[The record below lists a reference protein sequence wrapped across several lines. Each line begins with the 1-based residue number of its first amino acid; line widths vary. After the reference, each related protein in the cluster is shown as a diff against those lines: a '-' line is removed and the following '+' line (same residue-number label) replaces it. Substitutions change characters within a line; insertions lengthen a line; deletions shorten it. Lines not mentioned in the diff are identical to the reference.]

1 MVIKLGNKEF
11 CDDLVNDAVCGEENI
26 AQLSENQLAKPI
38 DDTNENISFSD
49 VEQSTQKYEAG
60 KTGGE
65 LTDKQLILNMQAQI
79 EELTQEVKKLR
90 EQVDQNESAFTT
102 ESEKENLQNNGKEKK
117 KKNIYA
123 VFGEIL
129 FYSMLVLLVLG
140 AFFIRS
146 NSNGKPNSIAGF
158 SAFTVLT
165 SSMESEI
172 PKGSLVITQSVDPN
186 TLKIGDDIT
195 YMSGPTSTITH
206 RIIGITENYLDT
218 GQRGFETKGI
228 MNAEP
233 DKDIVPSANVVGK
246 VIFHNKFLGD
256 VSTYITK
263 NWPIVIFVFVVI
275 IVLFIVLKKVLSDD
289 SDNKEKNKKKET
301 DTENVKT

>member
-26 AQLSENQLAKPI
+26 AQLSDNQLTKPI

-90 EQVDQNESAFTT
+90 EHVDQNESAFTT

-129 FYSMLVLLVLG
+129 FYSMLVLLVLS

-233 DKDIVPSANVVGK
+233 DKEIVPSANVVGK

-289 SDNKEKNKKKET
+289 SDNKEKNKKEEAE
-301 DTENVKT
+301 TENVKT

>member
-26 AQLSENQLAKPI
+26 AQLSDNQLTKPI

-65 LTDKQLILNMQAQI
+65 LTDKQLMLNMQAQI

-90 EQVDQNESAFTT
+90 EHVDQNESAFTT

-117 KKNIYA
+117 NKNIYA

-129 FYSMLVLLVLG
+129 FYSMLVLLVLS

-233 DKDIVPSANVVGK
+233 DKEIVPSANVVGK

-289 SDNKEKNKKKET
+289 SDNKEKNKKEEAE
-301 DTENVKT
+301 TENVKT